1 MPRLRE
7 FLLLVPLAA
16 IYAYVGWN
24 NPELAPQIPLFL
36 AFFAAFV
43 AVPALGLGG
52 LLVRLPLSF
61 TERLALGA
69 PAALAM
75 LFGLTWAAAALRQPL
90 LVWGQPVLGLL
101 SCLLAAWAA
110 RRWTSRQ
117 PDGPEPTACPALACG
132 DLLLLLAVLA
142 AGLALC
148 LPKLGAV
155 SLPEPGIALEYYTD
169 DTNLAAHTFA
179 VLRVLEHGL
188 PVVQPWV
195 AGMPFSYH
203 LLYHYC
209 QAASAW
215 ATGLHPLDLLILYWP
230 PALWLLLAGAV
241 VAGCRRLAGFSLL
254 ETAVAALLLLFS
266 AGHGFYSAHGVQLFG
281 NHHSYFAGL
290 PAVILLACALYGH
303 LSGRTGRLFA
313 LHAGLLFLVASG
325 TKAMLMVLLPLGLL
339 PVFLLR
345 ALRRQTRLAELGL
358 AGLTIAAVAALRLT
372 MFMDTDRVALRLPSL
387 GKLFMGFLGNLGEMA
402 VAMGLYVVLA
412 LLAAEA
418 NPVLHEKLRRD
429 RQYHL
434 FCLAY
439 VLVSALLL
447 KMFNFQGGDFYF
459 YWHGRVLVLLAFV
472 PVAAHLLRW
481 RTSGLWPV
489 VALVL
494 FLGVGVMVK
503 SMFFVPVDSGVAQ
516 AASDKVMDQ
525 GEREG
530 LRWAAANL
538 DRRAVFFTNKNT
550 YMASYLGGFIP
561 LDVYDY
567 LGFSGLQGWAWAPAW
582 LPEASLRL
590 ARERLALQ
598 RAFLQ
603 APRAEEKAQIL
614 AGMDVDYYFHSLRL
628 AAPDFAVPACLRE
641 VHRTASL
648 VIYENACRTAAPA
661 SGAPRTP

>member
-1 MPRLRE
+1 MRRLRE
-7 FLLLVPLAA
+7 LFLLVPLAGC
-16 IYAYVGWN
+16 YALVGRN
-24 NPELAPQIPLFL
+24 NPELASRLPLFL

-52 LLVRLPLSF
+52 LLVRLPLSLA
-61 TERLALGA
+61 ERLALGA
-69 PAALAM
+69 PAALAL
-75 LFGLTWAAAALRQPL
+75 LFGLTWAGAALHQPA
-90 LVWGQPVLGLL
+90 LVWGQPVLGLVF
-101 SCLLAAWAA
+101 CGLALQFNRPGGRAEDSA
-110 RRWTSRQ
+110 
-117 PDGPEPTACPALACG
+117 GPAEACPALAWG
-132 DLLLLLAVLA
+132 DLLLLLAVLT

-148 LPKLGAV
+148 LPKLTAV
-155 SLPEPGIALEYYTD
+155 SLPDPAALLDYYTD
-169 DTNLAAHTFA
+169 DTGQAAYTFA
-179 VLRVLEHGL
+179 VLRALEHGL
-188 PVVQPWV
+188 PVMQPYV
-195 AGMPFSYH
+195 AGPTLSYH
-203 LLYHYC
+203 LLYNYC
-209 QAASAW
+209 QAACAW
-215 ATGLHPLDLLILYWP
+215 VTGLHPLDQTLLLWP

-241 VAGCRRLAGFSLL
+241 VAGCRRLAGFSAL
-254 ETAVAALLLLFS
+254 ETALAAVLLLFS
-266 AGHGFYSAHGVQLFG
+266 AGYGFYSAHGVQLFG
-281 NHHSYFAGL
+281 YHHSYFAGL
-290 PAVILLACALYGH
+290 SAVILLACALYGY
-303 LSGRTGRLFA
+303 LSGRTQRLFA
-313 LHAGLLFLVASG
+313 LHAGLLFLVAAG
-325 TKAMLMVLLPLGLL
+325 TKAMLMVLLPVCLL
-339 PVFLLR
+339 PVFVLR
-345 ALRRQTRLAELGL
+345 MLRRQTRWSEFVLVGLSLG
-358 AGLTIAAVAALRLT
+358 TVALLRVMLFT
-372 MFMDTDRVALRLPSL
+372 DTERVALRAPAL

-402 VAMGLYVVLA
+402 VALGLYVILA

-418 NPVLHEKLRRD
+418 NPVLRHKLGRA

-447 KMFNFQGGDFYF
+447 KMLNFQGGDFYF
-459 YWHGRVLVLLAFV
+459 YWHARVLVLLAFA

-481 RTSGLWPV
+481 RTPRFAPAVAIVLLLAVGL
-489 VALVL
+489 
-494 FLGVGVMVK
+494 MVK
-503 SMFFVPVDSGVAQ
+503 TMFFVPADAGQAQ
-516 AASDKVMDQ
+516 AATGKVMDQ
-525 GEREG
+525 GERQG
-530 LRWAAANL
+530 LRWAAEHL

-614 AGMDVDYYFHSLRL
+614 AGMDVDYYFHCLRL